1 MKYSLLIFSLIVIVI
16 SSCAD
21 KTSLSDFPLTNTGGP
36 PIISEP
42 TYVQQ
47 YPVWGQFNQ
56 PEAVLLGREPLVYV
70 ADSKN
75 NQLVQLDLS
84 GIQQGVMPIRNPRA
98 VAQDY
103 NYSLLVIADTISPLF
118 LDTIS
123 VLYRINLV
131 PVGGLLSNASKIPL
145 MTSDY
150 PTPLSSRSRRFTG
163 VGVFADNSYIVT
175 RVGPDNTNT
184 LDPDNALLKI
194 YGIDSVTSV
203 TSLSGFQVT
212 GNGVYSID
220 LVSAVTTFT
229 GNLTDFIITRDSPD
243 FGFKVLWFVYD
254 NVKGTYDPKFLPED
268 NVDILNIQIG
278 TPEGVTVDNNT
289 NIYVTDNSKDSLYKY
304 SSTGKLKTSESF
316 GGAGSNVNELNGPM
330 GVSFFNK
337 VLYIGDTENNRVV
350 RYKLSTDIY

>member
-1 MKYSLLIFSLIVIVI
+1 MKYLILFFSIIVLTI
-16 SSCAD
+16 SSCSD

-36 PIISEP
+36 PVISEP

-47 YPVWGQFNQ
+47 YPTWNQFNQ
-56 PEAVLLGREPLVYV
+56 PQAILLGREPLVYV
-70 ADSKN
+70 ADTKN

-131 PVGGLLSNASKIPL
+131 PVGGLLSNATKIPL

-163 VGVFADNSYIVT
+163 VAVFADNSYIVT

-184 LDPDNALLKI
+184 LDPDNALLKV
-194 YGIDSVTSV
+194 YGIDSVTSA
-203 TSLSGFQVT
+203 TALSGFQAT

-220 LVSAVTTFT
+220 MNSAVTTFS
-229 GNLTDFIITRDSPD
+229 GNLTDFIITRNSPD

-278 TPEGVTVDNNT
+278 TPQGITVDNSS
-289 NIYVTDNSKDSLYKY
+289 NIFVVDNSKDSLYKY
-304 SSTGKLKTSESF
+304 TSAGKLKGSESF
-316 GGAGSNVNELNGPM
+316 GGAGSNTNQLNGPM
-330 GVSFFNK
+330 GVSFFDK
-337 VLYIGDTENNRVV
+337 VLYIGDTENNRIV
-350 RYKLSTDIY
+350 RFKLSTDIY